1 MTFRL
6 KTMLGIAL
14 IESILLIILV
24 YSALDF
30 LRDSNEDQLQKYA
43 NSTSRLFETAI
54 KDAVLSM
61 DLATLESFVEEIVSN
76 PDIIYTRIIS
86 NEVILAQGGDLSI
99 LMLPNQPDKSL
110 SVVTDGIYDIHTDII
125 AGGITYGVIEMGLST
140 NKMEQMLVKAQR
152 WIGGI
157 ASLEIILVALFSF
170 LLGTYLTKQL
180 LTLKEASHTIAISGP
195 GHQIPIIGNDEISDV
210 AHAFNDMSSTLNEV
224 LAEREKISSDLALLN
239 KEKDQRADELILANK
254 ELVFQKEKTQ
264 RSQELISANEKSAAI
279 RQETDKTKSK
289 FISRVSH
296 ELRTPLTSIKG
307 ALGLIQAG
315 VFDKSPEKLPSIIDI
330 AYKNTERLHHLIDE
344 ILDIEK
350 LESGKMSFKMHST
363 NISALLEEAIAANE
377 FYGAEYGITF
387 SFSGI
392 AAPLFVN
399 GDSDRLMQLMGNLL
413 SNAAKFS
420 SHGGHVEV
428 TLARNDGR
436 LRIAV
441 RDYGC
446 GIPQDAQQT
455 IFEKFTQA
463 DSTDHRRQMGSGL
476 GLNIAKMIVEEHDG
490 LINFTTE
497 VDKGTTFYVDLP
509 ELETCRT

>member
-1 MTFRL
+1 M
-6 KTMLGIAL
+6 
-14 IESILLIILV
+14 
-24 YSALDF
+24 Y
-30 LRDSNEDQLQKYA
+30 
-43 NSTSRLFETAI
+43 
-54 KDAVLSM
+54 
-61 DLATLESFVEEIVSN
+61 
-76 PDIIYTRIIS
+76 
-86 NEVILAQGGDLSI
+86 
-99 LMLPNQPDKSL
+99 
-110 SVVTDGIYDIHTDII
+110 
-125 AGGITYGVIEMGLST
+125 
-140 NKMEQMLVKAQR
+140 
-152 WIGGI
+152 
-157 ASLEIILVALFSF
+157 
-170 LLGTYLTKQL
+170 
-180 LTLKEASHTIAISGP
+180 
-195 GHQIPIIGNDEISDV
+195 
-210 AHAFNDMSSTLNEV
+210 
-224 LAEREKISSDLALLN
+224 
-239 KEKDQRADELILANK
+239 
-254 ELVFQKEKTQ
+254 
-264 RSQELISANEKSAAI
+264 
-279 RQETDKTKSK
+279 
-289 FISRVSH
+289 
-296 ELRTPLTSIKG
+296 
-307 ALGLIQAG
+307 
-315 VFDKSPEKLPSIIDI
+315 
-330 AYKNTERLHHLIDE
+330 
-344 ILDIEK
+344 
-350 LESGKMSFKMHST
+350 ST